1 MAVKFAT
8 DRPKCQVWL
17 TQASEASR
25 MACWLKNKGSE
36 DTEQYMHC
44 VARNLYRIPEKL
56 VASGEGTWG
65 PGWVADSLALHAL
78 LPA

>member
-1 MAVKFAT
+1 M
-8 DRPKCQVWL
+8 RL

-25 MACWLKNKGSE
+25 TARWLKNKGSE
-36 DTEQYMHC
+36 DTEQRMHC
-44 VARNLYRIPEKL
+44 VARNLYRISEKL

-65 PGWVADSLALHAL
+65 PGWEADSLALHAL